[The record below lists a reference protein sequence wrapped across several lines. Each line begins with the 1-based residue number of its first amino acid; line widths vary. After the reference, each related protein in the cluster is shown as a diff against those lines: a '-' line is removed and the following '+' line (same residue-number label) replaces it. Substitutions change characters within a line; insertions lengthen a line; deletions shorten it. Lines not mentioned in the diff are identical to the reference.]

1 MNPFVHLCLVGCFAA
16 LPAVAAEDL
25 AVAAKGELLFE
36 SSLAELGSP
45 WRKAKGEWTPA
56 DGGVKGA
63 ELPADQHG
71 AVLRYPLAY
80 RDAVIEFSFRLDGA
94 KGISLSVNDAKEHVC
109 RLSIN
114 AKGFQA
120 RKDDHDHDGP
130 DKAVPFERVAVK
142 LDDGQWHRA
151 VIELVGEEMVCTI
164 DGKVSR
170 GAHALIAT
178 DKANFG
184 FTVAG
189 QSAGF
194 KDLKV
199 WAARPKG

>member
-1 MNPFVHLCLVGCFAA
+1 MKSLVSLCFLSCMAV
-16 LPAVAAEDL
+16 LPAVADDL
-25 AVAAKGELLFE
+25 AVATKAELLFE
-36 SSLAELGSP
+36 SSLAEVGPP
-45 WRKAKGEWTPA
+45 WRKGKGEWVPA
-56 DGGVKGA
+56 EGGIKGS

-80 RDAVIEFSFRLDGA
+80 RDTVIEFSFRLDGA
-94 KGISLSVNDAKEHVC
+94 KAISLSVNDAKEHVC

-114 AKGFQA
+114 AQGFQA

-130 DKAVPFERVAVK
+130 DKAVPFDRVALK

-151 VIELVGEEMVCTI
+151 TVELVGEQMVCTI

-170 GAHALIAT
+170 GAHPLIAT
-178 DKANFG
+178 EKANLG

-199 WAARPKG
+199 WAAKAKG